1 MRMKNAI
8 AFPKNMTL
16 GAIDDLELIEEV
28 GFEIGRQARRVGI
41 HMNLAPV
48 ADVNSNPKNPII
60 GMRSFGEDPM
70 RVALHVEAMSRGMQ
84 KARVLACVKHFPGH
98 GDTDVDSHWDLPLIS
113 HSLTH
118 LNEIEW
124 PPFQRAI
131 EEGVAAVMSA
141 HLLLPSIDDIP
152 TSLSKSCHDVLR
164 NELGFQGLVITDAL
178 NMRALSKR
186 FTPEEIAVKA
196 KKAGADLLLYGDH
209 KGPNVD
215 EIMRESVPRAFFAL
229 KGAYETGELSIQELD
244 ESVLRILE
252 AKEGIQRE
260 IELENVMSSLHSQ
273 EAYALKKRLFQE
285 AITLIGEDCFPI
297 PEEATYFHF
306 GEGDVLEKEFP
317 GGDSD
322 FIVAAIHGNAGLTEE
337 ALSTIHS
344 IKEHVIVVLF
354 SSPYDLKKLEGV
366 RSILLAFEA
375 DEDAQYGVLNILKG
389 NAPAKGHLP
398 IR

>member
-1 MRMKNAI
+1 
-8 AFPKNMTL
+8 
-16 GAIDDLELIEEV
+16 
-28 GFEIGRQARRVGI
+28 
-41 HMNLAPV
+41 
-48 ADVNSNPKNPII
+48 
-60 GMRSFGEDPM
+60 
-70 RVALHVEAMSRGMQ
+70 MQ

>member
-1 MRMKNAI
+1 
-8 AFPKNMTL
+8 
-16 GAIDDLELIEEV
+16 
-28 GFEIGRQARRVGI
+28 
-41 HMNLAPV
+41 MNLAPV

-196 KKAGADLLLYGDH
+196 KKAGADLLLYGCLLYTS
-209 KGPNVD
+209 P
-215 EIMRESVPRAFFAL
+215 SPRDR
-229 KGAYETGELSIQELD
+229 TRS
-244 ESVLRILE
+244 R
-252 AKEGIQRE
+252 
-260 IELENVMSSLHSQ
+260 MPSS
-273 EAYALKKRLFQE
+273 A
-285 AITLIGEDCFPI
+285 
-297 PEEATYFHF
+297 
-306 GEGDVLEKEFP
+306 
-317 GGDSD
+317 
-322 FIVAAIHGNAGLTEE
+322 
-337 ALSTIHS
+337 
-344 IKEHVIVVLF
+344 
-354 SSPYDLKKLEGV
+354 
-366 RSILLAFEA
+366 
-375 DEDAQYGVLNILKG
+375 
-389 NAPAKGHLP
+389 
-398 IR
+398 